1 MLMKKLRYQEFKY
14 NTYFI
19 AGLEN
24 IQPLHMKKNESK
36 EDTLIR
42 IVKIFAENGLDV
54 FQLRCKKSNESD
66 LKRYIYKI
74 SKVIE
79 NTNCKLCLNDN
90 PKLAYQTRDVVDILH
105 IGQDD
110 ISPKKAREMIGSK
123 MKLGLSITNISQLKT
138 VPKCVDYLG
147 VGPIYPTP
155 SKQDASLPIGELG
168 LQSIILKTTLPVIA
182 IGGIKIKNTKKLFKI
197 GVSGVA
203 IISELLQK
211 DNNLDLLKKL
221 QKVAKK

>member
-24 IQPLHMKKNESK
+24 IQPLHMQKNESK

-42 IVKIFAENGLDV
+42 IVKNFAENGLDV

-110 ISPKKAREMIGSK
+110 ISPKKARKMIGSK
-123 MKLGLSITNISQLKT
+123 MKLGLSITNISQLKK

-155 SKQDASLPIGELG
+155 SKEDASLPIGELG
-168 LQSIILKTTLPVIA
+168 LQSIILKTKLPVIA

-211 DNNLDLLKKL
+211 DNNVDLLKKL

>member
-19 AGLEN
+19 AGVEN
-24 IQPLHMKKNESK
+24 IQPLHMQKNESK
-36 EDTLIR
+36 EDALIR
-42 IVKIFAENGLDV
+42 IVKDFAENGLDV
-54 FQLRCKKSNESD
+54 FQLRCKKSNDSD
-66 LKRYIYKI
+66 LKRYIFKI
-74 SKVIE
+74 SEAIE

-90 PKLAYQTRDVVDILH
+90 PKLALETKDVVDILH

-110 ISPKKAREMIGSK
+110 ISPKKAREIIGTK
-123 MKLGLSITNISQLKT
+123 MKLGLSITNISQLKK

-147 VGPIYPTP
+147 GGPIYPTP
-155 SKQDASLPIGELG
+155 SKEDASLPIGELD
-168 LQSIILKTTLPVIA
+168 LQSIISKTTLPVIA
-182 IGGIKIKNTKKLFKI
+182 IGGIKIENTKKLFKI

-211 DNNLDLLKKL
+211 DNNVDLLKKL

>member
-1 MLMKKLRYQEFKY
+1 MLMKKLRYQKFKY

-24 IQPLHMKKNESK
+24 IKPLHMQKNESK
-36 EDTLIR
+36 EDALIR
-42 IVKIFAENGLDV
+42 IVKDFAENGLDV
-54 FQLRCKKSNESD
+54 FQLRCKKSNDSD

-74 SKVIE
+74 RKVIE

-90 PKLAYQTRDVVDILH
+90 PKLAYQTKDVVDILH

-110 ISPKKAREMIGSK
+110 ISPEKARDIIGTK
-123 MKLGLSITNISQLKT
+123 MKLGLSITHISQLKK

-147 VGPIYPTP
+147 VGPVYPTP
-155 SKQDASLPIGELG
+155 SKVDASIPIGELG
-168 LQSIILKTTLPVIA
+168 LQLIISKTTLPVIA
-182 IGGIKIKNTKKLFKI
+182 IGGIKIKNTKTLFQI

-211 DNNLDLLKKL
+211 KDNVDLLKKL
-221 QKVAKK
+221 KKFAKK

>member
-1 MLMKKLRYQEFKY
+1 MEKLRYQEFKY

-19 AGLEN
+19 AGIDN
-24 IQPLHMKKNESK
+24 IQPLHMQENESK

-42 IVKIFAENGLDV
+42 IVKDFAENGLDV
-54 FQLRCKKSNESD
+54 FQLRCKKSNDSD

-74 SKVIE
+74 SKVIR
-79 NTNCKLCLNDN
+79 NTKCKLCLNDN
-90 PKLAYQTRDVVDILH
+90 PKIACETKDVVDILH

-110 ISPKKAREMIGSK
+110 ISPKKARDMIGKK
-123 MKLGLSITNISQLKT
+123 MKLGLSITNISQLKK

-147 VGPIYPTP
+147 VGPIYPTS
-155 SKQDASLPIGELG
+155 SKEDAALAIGELD

-211 DNNLDLLKKL
+211 ENNVDLLKKL
-221 QKVAKK
+221 KKVAKR

>member
-24 IQPLHMKKNESK
+24 IQPLHMQKNESK

-42 IVKIFAENGLDV
+42 IVKDFAENGLDV
-54 FQLRCKKSNESD
+54 FQLRCKKSNDAD

-74 SKVIE
+74 SKAIE

-90 PKLAYQTRDVVDILH
+90 PKLAFETKDVVDILH

-110 ISPKKAREMIGSK
+110 ISPKKAREMIGTK
-123 MKLGLSITNISQLKT
+123 MKLGLSITNISQLKKI
-138 VPKCVDYLG
+138 PKCVDYLG

-155 SKQDASLPIGELG
+155 SKEDASLPIGELD
-168 LQSIILKTTLPVIA
+168 LQSIISKTTLPVIA
-182 IGGIKIKNTKKLFKI
+182 IGGIKMKNIKKLFKI

-203 IISELLQK
+203 IISELLQR